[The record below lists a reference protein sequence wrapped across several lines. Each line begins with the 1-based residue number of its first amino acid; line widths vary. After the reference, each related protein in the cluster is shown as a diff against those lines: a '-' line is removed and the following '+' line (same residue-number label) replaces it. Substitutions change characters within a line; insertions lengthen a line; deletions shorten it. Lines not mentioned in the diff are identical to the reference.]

1 MSETEPIDYE
11 SDTSPQRQRQEQLGE
26 IVDHCVEHGIDA
38 LIDAL
43 MSLGKTHAAAHV
55 AARTGHKVTVFTRL
69 WDTRE
74 QVMEEA
80 LENTGLSEDEIVILP
95 SMNKH
100 CESMYEGCKHV
111 DLIKTLQI
119 QGATAKDIHDSL
131 QIDIECQ
138 NEEAPCTYSQMCD
151 FDADEVKL
159 IIGHPAHAYVESYKE
174 GRAVLVDEDAAS
186 AYESEIASSDVDAAI
201 NTLAAHDSMEDI
213 INFEKR
219 SEIHD
224 LGAREKLALIEE
236 LESREMYNSEYALS
250 RQGGRA
256 DSMMLLYHLL
266 EYERLEDSRIRR
278 TEFDDGS
285 TIVSDYDNDGTFSV
299 RRPPNFDMASCVI
312 ALDGTPTHDMW
323 ENRLGKELEHIEFM
337 STEEREHYVQEILGY
352 DIFQTSEGRKPYG
365 SGEHCNPKEVFTL
378 IESIHRKHG
387 RKTAMITSKNAQEKL
402 QDGHNVLDQHASNYD
417 LYFNNLRSKNDLKE
431 FDLLAVVG
439 SPSTG
444 HAEVERLAA
453 HDGYDVNI
461 TGRGDNKDFGE
472 HGYRYFQHNAHN
484 EVAQAI
490 FRVGRADS
498 IESSDIYVHT
508 RCIPDW
514 VPTTNVSSRMRNR
527 SDKEKLT
534 IHAMRELEAA
544 TTKTVAEHVDHS
556 RETVRRHLN
565 NLSIDGYVE
574 KERSGQSSFWVDN
587 GLEDAPFWG
596 QMDLEESRG

>member
-11 SDTSPQRQRQEQLGE
+11 SDTSPQRQRQEQLGK

-100 CESMYEGCKHV
+100 CESMAEGAKHV
-111 DLIKTLQI
+111 ELLQTI
-119 QGATAKDIHDSL
+119 QGQGATAKDIHDRL
-131 QIDIECQ
+131 QMNIECQ

-151 FDADEVKL
+151 FEPDDVKL

-186 AYESEIASSDVDAAI
+186 AYENEIASDAVESAI
-201 NTLAAHDSMEDI
+201 SHLADHDSMEEI
-213 INFEKR
+213 ISFENM
-219 SEIHD
+219 SEID
-224 LGAREKLALIEE
+224 ELDDEAKDELKEE
-236 LESREMYNSEYALS
+236 LEAREMYNSEFGLS

-266 EYERLEDSRIRR
+266 NHERLDDSRIRR
-278 TEFDDGS
+278 TELDDGT
-285 TIVSDYDNDGTFSV
+285 TIVSDYADDGTFSV
-299 RRPPNFDMASCVI
+299 RRPPNFDMASCII
-312 ALDGTPTHDMW
+312 ALDGTPTQDMW
-323 ENRLGKELEHIEFM
+323 ENRLGTELEHKEFM
-337 STEEREHYVQEILGY
+337 NSEERQHYVKDILGY
-352 DIFQTSEGRKPYG
+352 NVFQTSDARKPYG
-365 SGEHCNPKEVFTL
+365 SGEYCNPKEVFTL
-378 IESIHRKHG
+378 MESIYRKHG
-387 RKTAMITSKNAQEKL
+387 KKAAMITSKNARDKVRGRPNIVEQFAQVE
-402 QDGHNVLDQHASNYD
+402 HD
-417 LYFNNLRSKNDLKE
+417 LYFQNLRSKNDLKH

-453 HDGYDVNI
+453 HDGYDVDI
-461 TGRGDNKDFGE
+461 TGRGDDKDFGE
-472 HGYRYFQHNAHN
+472 HGYRYFEHNAHN

-490 FRVGRADS
+490 FRVGRADD
-498 IESSDIYVHT
+498 IQSSDIYVHT

-514 VPTTNVSSRMRNR
+514 VPVKNVSGRVRNR
-527 SDKEKLT
+527 TKKEMLT
-534 IHAMRELEAA
+534 IHAMMDAGGA
-544 TTKTVAEHVDHS
+544 TTKTIAEMVDHS
-556 RETVRRHLN
+556 RETVRRHLD
-565 NLSIDGYVE
+565 NLSVDGYVE
-574 KERSGQSSFWVDN
+574 KSASGQSSFWVDD
-587 GLEDAPFWG
+587 GLDDAPYWG
-596 QMDLEESRG
+596 QMDLEE